1 MLQTNFDVDSTEE
14 NSASDRKT
22 TSAFSAEA
30 IRKIGFNPDASAGQL
45 NGSEKDE
52 KVNL

>member
-1 MLQTNFDVDSTEE
+1 MLRTNFDMGSTEG
-14 NSASDRKT
+14 NSASDRKAA
-22 TSAFSAEA
+22 SAFSAEA